1 MRYLEPVAGLFRSF
15 LAVLLALLLVAQPA
29 LASVPDTGVAD
40 SGKTLPNAPVPL
52 AADPDPDGLTIT
64 ILDGEGALNNIRART
79 AREPIVQVTDKNHKP
94 VTGAFVLFKVVPGP
108 NGAGGTFNGASS
120 LNVQTDAQGKAVGH
134 GLKPN
139 STQGK
144 YQIQVSANFAG
155 ITAEVTIHQTN
166 KKVIPSQPPHQRILK
181 WSIVGVAIAIGVIIG
196 IQSHHYGNGTN
207 ITVGA
212 GGVGPP

>member
-1 MRYLEPVAGLFRSF
+1 MRTLRFAAGFFRSC
-15 LAVLLALLLVAQPA
+15 LAVLLALLLAAQPA
-29 LASVPDTGVAD
+29 FAGVANTGIAD
-40 SGKTLPNAPVPL
+40 SDKTLPNAPVPL

-94 VTGAFVLFKVVPGP
+94 VAGAFVLFKVVPGP

-139 STQGK
+139 STQGQ

-155 ITAEVTIHQTN
+155 VTAQVTIHQTN
-166 KKVIPSQPPHQRILK
+166 KKVIPNQPPHQRILK
-181 WSIVGVAIAIGVIIG
+181 WSIIGVAIAIGIIIG
-196 IQSHHYGNGTN
+196 IQSHNYPGTTH
-207 ITVGA
+207 ITVGG